1 MKFTITFTALFF
13 IPLFVVAQIN
23 FNVLEPASVSGDYD
37 FTWGMPENGW
47 GCPDFNVSNTYVLDT
62 LMLVEDGTPGTNDQ
76 GNPISQEGCYPLTND
91 LSGKIAVCWRN
102 TCLWYDKALNAQ
114 NAGAKALI
122 IISRDD
128 ELVELG
134 VQPPAGPDII
144 IPVTYIRFD
153 DGMAIAEAMQSG
165 PVVVFIGNGNAG
177 ISSVGAD
184 QSKLYPNPAQDE
196 FIFTW
201 PQSAG
206 IHSIE
211 LHNTEGK
218 LMQKMQAS
226 SISQTIDVRN
236 LSNGVYILSGQG
248 EHGTLKKRVV
258 VKH

>member
-1 MKFTITFTALFF
+1 MKITIIFTILFS
-13 IPLFVVAQIN
+13 IPLFGFTQIN
-23 FNVLEPASVSGDYD
+23 FNVLEPTSVSGDYD

-47 GCPDFNVSNTYVLDT
+47 GSPDFNIPNTYVQDT

-102 TCLWYDKALNAQ
+102 TCAFHPKALNAQ
-114 NAGAKALI
+114 NAGARGLI
-122 IISRDD
+122 IINRFNDLFD
-128 ELVELG
+128 FGPPNG
-134 VQPPAGPDII
+134 VGPDIN
-144 IPVTYIRFD
+144 IPVTLIEFD
-153 DGMAIAEAMQSG
+153 DGMDIVEAMQGG
-165 PVVVFIGNGNAG
+165 PVVAFIGNGNAG
-177 ISSVGAD
+177 MNWLDAD
-184 QSKLYPNPAQDE
+184 QIKLYPNPVQDE

-206 IHSIE
+206 ICSIE
-211 LHNTEGK
+211 LHNLEGK

-226 SISQTIDVRN
+226 STSQTIDVRN

-258 VKH
+258 VRH

>member
-1 MKFTITFTALFF
+1 MKITITFTVLFL

-23 FNVLEPASVSGDYD
+23 FNVLEPTSVSGDYD

-47 GCPDFNVSNTYVLDT
+47 GCPDFNIPNTYVQDT
-62 LMLVEDGTPGTNDQ
+62 LMLVEDGTPGINDQ

-102 TCLWYDKALNAQ
+102 SCYWYDKALNAQ

-144 IPVTYIRFD
+144 IPITYIRFD
-153 DGMAIAEAMQSG
+153 DGMDIVEAMQNG

-177 ISSVGAD
+177 INWLDAD

-206 IHSIE
+206 ICSIE
-211 LHNTEGK
+211 LHNLEGK

-226 SISQTIDVRN
+226 STSQTIDVRN

-258 VKH
+258 VRH